1 MMSLKA
7 FFSQSPLSD
16 SSFDYLNGP
25 QVKSHS
31 KRFMVKKGLSCLASS
46 SREDFD

>member
-7 FFSQSPLSD
+7 FFSQSPLFD
-16 SSFDYLNGP
+16 SSFGYLNGP

-31 KRFMVKKGLSCLASS
+31 KHFMVKRVLNCLANSF
-46 SREDFD
+46 REDFD